1 MSDPTPAARCPNCGA
16 VLPPGTTDCVS
27 CLFERAADAT
37 SIPASASS
45 SRLPSADPMSY
56 LIGERPSTEATVL
69 EEGQTFGPYRIG
81 RLLGR
86 GGMGEVYEAEHIQHG
101 RRVALKVLNQRLR
114 RADDRERFLQEGQLA
129 AAVNHPNTVYIFSS
143 EEVNDVPVITMELL
157 PGGTLKDHV
166 KANGALQPP
175 EAVDAILQVVAGLEA
190 AQAGGILHRDVK
202 PSNCFVAGDGT
213 VKVGD
218 FGLSISSLPRH
229 VTTLAESGAFQGT
242 PEYAAP
248 EQLRGEKL
256 DVRADIYSVG
266 ATLFYLLTA
275 HPLFED
281 QNRQSLVTKV
291 STAPVPSARRIQPAI
306 PRELDRL
313 VTRCLAKDKDAR
325 FATYAE
331 LSDALRPFR
340 SASLKPAPVGPRV
353 LASAVGIAIPVVL
366 AGFVMG
372 PLVGFRI
379 IRDPVVA
386 FVTVLFLPIFA
397 IGSLWEGRNGASWN
411 QSLCGVRV
419 VALNGGRHGVGRAV
433 LRRAL
438 LVLPCALVWILFHE
452 GARWMPNPSTVAHA
466 LTLPLSAGAL
476 GLVFSTARRRTGFV
490 GLHDR
495 LTRTRVVEKP
505 PVNPSAPPT
514 IEAAPP
520 VEESGHRM
528 GPYER
533 LTRLGS
539 TWEGTLYLAFDP
551 RLKRSVWLHV
561 YKSETPELPPAARAV
576 SRPARLHWLNG
587 HRAPGVDGS
596 WDAYEAVDGKPFA
609 VDPGR
614 PSWHVVG
621 QWLLAIARE
630 CEASASD
637 RSLDV
642 VGTKYLW
649 IAADGRLKIL
659 PFRAPGVQTLLPD
672 AHVRHVAGVIE
683 VLRAVVSL
691 TTSPQPGPLRPLPA
705 ATCLESLAWPA
716 IASLGDLVRAV
727 EALTDVPD
735 RVTRGTRA
743 AGIGVS
749 LLVYYFGSGVLGR
762 VFAPGVNLTADALQI
777 PMHLTPAVV
786 GVVWTAW
793 LSVLAAAS
801 LCSGVCL
808 YASRIAV
815 VTADGREAS
824 PLRAAARAA
833 IVWSWPLIHLWAV
846 THGLRPLT
854 SALDLVAVAA
864 IIWAIVSPARG
875 LQDYLADT
883 YLVPR

>member
-1 MSDPTPAARCPNCGA
+1 MTG
-16 VLPPGTTDCVS
+16 LPDGKD
-27 CLFERAADAT
+27 
-37 SIPASASS
+37 
-45 SRLPSADPMSY
+45 
-56 LIGERPSTEATVL
+56 ERPSTHATVL
-69 EEGQTFGPYRIG
+69 EEGQTFGPYRVG

-101 RRVALKVLNQRLR
+101 RRIALKVLNQRLR

-129 AAVNHPNTVYIFSS
+129 AAVNHPNTVYIFSG
-143 EEVNDVPVITMELL
+143 EEVDAVPVITMELL
-157 PGGTLKDHV
+157 PGGTLKDRV
-166 KANGALQPP
+166 KASGPLPP
-175 EAVDAILQVVAGLEA
+175 PQAVDAILQVIAGLA
-190 AQAGGILHRDVK
+190 AAHAGGVLHRDVK
-202 PSNCFVAGDGT
+202 PSNCFVAADGT

-248 EQLRGEKL
+248 EQLRGEQL

-275 HPLFED
+275 HPPFED
-281 QNRQSLVTKV
+281 PDRFALVLRVAK
-291 STAPVPSARRIQPAI
+291 APVLSTRSFQPAI

-325 FATYAE
+325 VATYGE
-331 LSDALRPFR
+331 LTDALRPFR
-340 SASLKPAPVGPRV
+340 SASLRPAPVGPRV

-386 FVTVLFLPIFA
+386 FVSVLFLPIFA
-397 IGSLWEGRNGASWN
+397 IGILWEGRKGATWN
-411 QSLCGVRV
+411 QRLCGVRV

-466 LTLPLSAGAL
+466 LTLPLTAGAL
-476 GLVFSTARRRTGFV
+476 GLVFTTARRRTGFV

-505 PVNPSAPPT
+505 PVNPAPPPT
-514 IEAAPP
+514 IAAAPP
-520 VEESGHRM
+520 GEESALRI

-533 LTRLGS
+533 LTLLGQA
-539 TWEGTLYLAFDP
+539 WGRALYLAFDP

-561 YKSETPELPPAARAV
+561 YNSEAPELPQSAKVV
-576 SRPARLHWLNG
+576 SRPARLQWLNG

-596 WDAYEAVDGKPFA
+596 WDAYEAVDGKPLA
-609 VDPGR
+609 NIPER
-614 PSWHVVG
+614 QPWHIVCR
-621 QWLLAIARE
+621 WLLAIVQE
-630 CEASASD
+630 CQASASD
-637 RSLDV
+637 ESLEV
-642 VGTKYLW
+642 VGIERLW
-649 IAADGRLKIL
+649 IAADGSLRIL
-659 PFRAPGVQTLLPD
+659 PFRAPDVGTSSYNE
-672 AHVRHVAGVIE
+672 HVRHLTGVIP
-683 VLRAVVSL
+683 VLREVVSL
-691 TTSPQPGPLRPLPA
+691 TTSPQPRPPLPLPVTA
-705 ATCLESLAWPA
+705 CLESLVWRPPFMG
-716 IASLGDLVRAV
+716 LDDLVRAF
-727 EALTDVPD
+727 EALTNVPD

-749 LLVYYFGSGVLGR
+749 LLVYYFGVGVVGR
-762 VFAPGVNLTADALQI
+762 AFAPGVNLTADALQI
-777 PMHLTPAVV
+777 PMHLTPAVA
-786 GVVWTAW
+786 GVVWAAW
-793 LSVLAAAS
+793 VSVLAAAGLS
-801 LCSGVCL
+801 SGVCL

-824 PLRAAARAA
+824 PLRAAFRAA
-833 IVWSWPLIHLWAV
+833 IVWSWPIAHLWAV
-846 THGLRPLT
+846 AHGLRPLT
-854 SALDLVAVAA
+854 DDLDVVAIAA
-864 IIWAIVSPARG
+864 TIWAIASPTRG

>member
-45 SRLPSADPMSY
+45 SRLPSADPMAY
-56 LIGERPSTEATVL
+56 LIGERPSTDATVL
-69 EEGQTFGPYRIG
+69 EDGQTFGPYRIG

-101 RRVALKVLNQRLR
+101 RRIALKVLNQRLR

-143 EEVNDVPVITMELL
+143 EEVDAVPVITMELL
-157 PGGTLKDHV
+157 PGGTLKDRV
-166 KANGALQPP
+166 KASGPLSPP
-175 EAVDAILQVVAGLEA
+175 EAVDAILQVIAGLEA

-202 PSNCFVAGDGT
+202 PSNCFVAADGT

-256 DVRADIYSVG
+256 DVRADIKSVG

-275 HPLFED
+275 HPPFED
-281 QNRQSLVTKV
+281 QNREALVTLV
-291 STAPVPSARRIQPAI
+291 STARVPSARRIQPAI
-306 PRELDRL
+306 PRQLDRL

-325 FATYAE
+325 FATYGE
-331 LSDALRPFR
+331 LTDALRPFR
-340 SASLKPAPVGPRV
+340 SASLRPAPVGPRV
-353 LASAVGIAIPVVL
+353 LASAIGIAVPVVL

-386 FVTVLFLPIFA
+386 FVSVLFLPIFA

-419 VALNGGRHGVGRAV
+419 VTLNGGRHGVGRAV

-438 LVLPCALVWILFHE
+438 LVLPCALVWILLHE
-452 GARWMPNPSTVAHA
+452 GARWMPTPSTVAHA

-495 LTRTRVVEKP
+495 LTGTRVVEKP
-505 PVNPSAPPT
+505 PVNAAPPPT
-514 IEAAPP
+514 IAAAPP
-520 VEESGHRM
+520 GEESAQRI

-533 LTRLGS
+533 LTLLGQA
-539 TWEGTLYLAFDP
+539 WVGALYLAFDP

-561 YKSETPELPPAARAV
+561 YTSETPELPQAARTV

-587 HRAPGVDGS
+587 HRAAGIDGS
-596 WDAYEAVDGKPFA
+596 WDAYEAVDGKPLA
-609 VDPGR
+609 NIPER
-614 PSWHVVG
+614 QPWHVVCR
-621 QWLLAIARE
+621 WLLAIVRE
-630 CEASASD
+630 CQASASD
-637 RSLDV
+637 LSLDV
-642 VGTKYLW
+642 VGIERLW
-649 IAADGRLKIL
+649 IAADGSLRIL
-659 PFRAPGVQTLLPD
+659 PFRAPGVETSSYNE
-672 AHVRHVAGVIE
+672 HVRHLTGVID
-683 VLRAVVSL
+683 VLREVVSL
-691 TTSPQPGPLRPLPA
+691 TTSPQPKPPLPLPVTA
-705 ATCLESLAWPA
+705 CLDSLAWRPPFTG
-716 IASLGDLVRAV
+716 LGDLVRAFDR
-727 EALTDVPD
+727 LTDVPD
-735 RVTRGTRA
+735 RVGRGTRA

-749 LLVYYFGSGVLGR
+749 LLIYYFGVGLFGRAIETDLNFLAPQVHITQAVL
-762 VFAPGVNLTADALQI
+762 
-777 PMHLTPAVV
+777 
-786 GVVWTAW
+786 GVVWTVSYSIYIAA
-793 LSVLAAAS
+793 LSR
-801 LCSGVCL
+801 SGVCL
-808 YASRIAV
+808 WASRIAV
-815 VTADGREAS
+815 VTADGQEAS
-824 PLRAAARAA
+824 PWRAAARAA
-833 IVWSWPLIHLWAV
+833 IVWSWPLAHLWAV

-854 SALDLVAVAA
+854 SALDVVAAAA
-864 IIWAIVSPARG
+864 IIWAIASPSRG